1 MHDGQEVRFI
11 GPVAMDPIA
20 NASRITST
28 NRVLHTDYEQEKQGN
43 PSGTIMLARSGML
56 PWEVWN
62 KTLKKGTKK
71 HKVTIGGLNCL
82 PSFSNM
88 ENILDSFSFQP
99 C

>member
-11 GPVAMDPIA
+11 GPVEMDPIA

-43 PSGTIMLARSGML
+43 PSGTVMLARSGML
-56 PWEVWN
+56 PREVWN
-62 KTLKKGTKK
+62 KVLKKGTKK
-71 HKVTIGGLNCL
+71 HKDTIGGLNCL

-88 ENILDSFSFQP
+88 EKILDSFSFQP